1 MFNLSREV
9 FLDDTGSTTEAGIVM
24 VALASLAAMF
34 LMVVTSDPMK
44 EALAALVQRAVHSGG

>member
-24 VALASLAAMF
+24 VALASLASIF
-34 LMVVTSDPMK
+34 LWVVTSDPVK
-44 EALAALVQRAVHSGG
+44 EALAALVQRAVHSGW